1 MVEYILPLA
10 HLPHNAR
17 HEFARTRSLCPP
29 ALLMVALAPLCP
41 LGGLVV

>member
-1 MVEYILPLA
+1 MVEFILPLA

-17 HEFARTRSLCPP
+17 HVFARTRSLCSP
-29 ALLMVALAPLCP
+29 ALLVVAMAPLCP